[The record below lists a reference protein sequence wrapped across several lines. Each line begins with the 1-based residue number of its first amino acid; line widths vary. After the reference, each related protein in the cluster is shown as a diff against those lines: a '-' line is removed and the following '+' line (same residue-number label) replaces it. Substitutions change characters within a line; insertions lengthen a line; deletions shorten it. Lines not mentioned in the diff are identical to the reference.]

1 MAPTQSM
8 KLKVVTAP
16 PSGAAPATAA
26 PEEVVWLDNDGRVA
40 AYGSTTGTRHLMRMP
55 GLATFAWRDG
65 SDQVT
70 ATTAAGRSA
79 VVDAF
84 RRCVLPMALH
94 TRGLQVLHASAVLGP
109 AGVVALCA
117 RSGTGK
123 STLAFGLS
131 GRPGRSLWADDAVA
145 FDASGSSVRAL
156 PLPFELH
163 LRPASAAYFG
173 ADPVLA
179 AGAAPGGS
187 EPLAAVVVLERD
199 ESTSVQARRLT
210 DAEAFTAVLQHA
222 YCFDLEARPRRRE
235 TAERYLELS
244 ARVPVWEL
252 RFRAGLDEL
261 PAVIEALEEIG

>member
-1 MAPTQSM
+1 MVPTQSM
-8 KLKVVTAP
+8 RLRVVTAP
-16 PSGAAPATAA
+16 PSGAAPTTAA

-40 AYGSTTGTRHLMRMP
+40 AFGSTTGSRHCMRMP

-70 ATTAAGRSA
+70 ARTAAERSA

-123 STLAFGLS
+123 STSAFGLS
-131 GRPGRSLWADDAVA
+131 RRPGRSLWADDAVA
-145 FDASGSSVRAL
+145 FDSSGELVRAL

-163 LRPASAAYFG
+163 LRPASAEYFG
-173 ADPVLA
+173 ADAVSSSA
-179 AGAAPGGS
+179 ASPGPP
-187 EPLAAVVVLERD
+187 ERLAAVVVLERD
-199 ESTSVQARRLT
+199 ERVGVEARRLT

-222 YCFDLEARPRRRE
+222 YCFDLEGRPRRRE

-244 ARVPVWEL
+244 ARVPVWEI
-252 RFRAGLDEL
+252 RFRAGLDVL
-261 PAVIEALEEIG
+261 PALMDALEEIG